1 MMAALLAVVAIS
13 MALTVVFGAL
23 SIRNLFVI
31 SNGYRRLAKLR
42 NDERHYNGYRKYG
55 RCRNDK

>member
-1 MMAALLAVVAIS
+1 MMVALLVVVAIS

-23 SIRNLFVI
+23 AIRNLFVI

-42 NDERHYNGYRKYG
+42 NDERHYNGYR
-55 RCRNDK
+55 N